1 MINQIIL
8 EYIQLY
14 KSLVTLTIITAIITF
29 VIESVFIPR
38 ILAKAFENINEDSLR
53 YHFIQLIVCWI
64 LYKIFSSAN
73 DVCNIYIET
82 TLSEFIHNS
91 LYHQLFVKYE
101 NTHEKIQSSVVLD
114 KFHLIEEKLN
124 SLLYRFII
132 SLLPRT
138 ISLFIIIFNI
148 FTINPKFGL
157 YSSGIMLIA
166 KNLTDDELNYHDS
179 YIEHVDDIFTNMEII
194 HSTPKAKQKEED
206 GLNKMSNEYNKLR
219 VTSGMKMTNIQ
230 NIIYIG
236 NIILF
241 CILFYYI
248 LELYKQK
255 ELQANQIS
263 VLVLSILPLF
273 NTLSELM
280 YYVPDT
286 YKQWNTLQH
295 NNDFLEELYNYQTH
309 TGKEIQFS
317 SGEIKFDSISF
328 SYQNHSILDNIN
340 LTIPSGSF
348 YTLHGESGS
357 GKSTF
362 LKLILGHMKP
372 SSGSIYID
380 GHSVEELSPIS
391 IKQNIIYLNQH
402 ATLFNKTVIENIL
415 YGHEDTTE
423 NRKLI
428 HDIFMKYKVQTIF
441 SDSGSFDFLE
451 KSVGK
456 EGSRLSGG
464 QRQLI
469 QIIRCLLHSSP
480 PIIIMDEPTSAID
493 MKHTGHVMEMIKDIH
508 KQGKTILL
516 ISHSEPETSILKFSN
531 KNVVSID
538 K

>member
-1 MINQIIL
+1 MLCCINLKIL
-8 EYIQLY
+8 KTKYFNRHRLHT
-14 KSLVTLTIITAIITF
+14 K
-29 VIESVFIPR
+29 
-38 ILAKAFENINEDSLR
+38 
-53 YHFIQLIVCWI
+53 
-64 LYKIFSSAN
+64 
-73 DVCNIYIET
+73 
-82 TLSEFIHNS
+82 
-91 LYHQLFVKYE
+91 LFVSHKYK
-101 NTHEKIQSSVVLD
+101 KITRYTEFDIIDNDDVND
-114 KFHLIEEKLN
+114 YEDEIE
-124 SLLYRFII
+124 
-132 SLLPRT
+132 
-138 ISLFIIIFNI
+138 
-148 FTINPKFGL
+148 
-157 YSSGIMLIA
+157 
-166 KNLTDDELNYHDS
+166 LTADELNYHDS

-194 HSTPKAKQKEED
+194 HSTPNAKQKEED
-206 GLNKMSNEYNKLR
+206 RLNKMSNEYNKLR
-219 VTSGMKMTNIQ
+219 VTSGLKMTNIQ
-230 NIIYIG
+230 NMIYIG

-248 LELYKQK
+248 YQLYKQK
-255 ELQANQIS
+255 EIQSNQIS
-263 VLVLSILPLF
+263 VLILSILPLF

-280 YYVPDT
+280 YYIPDT
-286 YKQWNTLQH
+286 FKQWNTLQH
-295 NNDFLEELYNYQTH
+295 NDDFIVELYNYQTH

-317 SGEIKFDSISF
+317 TGEIKVDSLSF
-328 SYQNHSILDNIN
+328 SYQNHSILENIN
-340 LTIPSGSF
+340 ITIPRGSF
-348 YTLHGESGS
+348 YTLQGESGC

-362 LKLILGHMKP
+362 LKLILGHLKP

-380 GHSVEELSPIS
+380 DHSVTDLSPIS

-493 MKHTGHVMEMIKDIH
+493 MKHTEHVMEMIKDIH

-516 ISHSEPETSILKFSN
+516 ISHSEPKTSILKFSN
-531 KNVVSID
+531 KNVVSINL
-538 K
+538 